1 MKAAKL
7 LFHIFI
13 SLTAAFLLVG
23 LPTGYVLYHTREEAP
38 DAVSGASIKLP
49 DKPSGDYVLLLNR
62 SLHEDS
68 FNDWVAFFRDG
79 ELNVIFDDINC
90 IAAQSDVDALKM
102 ADRLIAQLPENQ
114 MRLRTENPT
123 LLVSKA
129 ENGCIDA
136 AIFSK
141 EMADAMKLRTDS
153 DDNIAC
159 IIIKGGEDE
168 K

>member
-1 MKAAKL
+1 MKAVKIMV
-7 LFHIFI
+7 HIFL
-13 SLTAAFLLVG
+13 SLTAAFLLAGVPM
-23 LPTGYVLYHTREEAP
+23 LYVLDMSKGKDI

-49 DKPSGDYVLLLNR
+49 DKPSGDYIVLLNR

-68 FNDWVAFFRDG
+68 VDDWIKFFRDG
-79 ELNVIFDDINC
+79 ELNVIFDDISC
-90 IAAQSDVDALKM
+90 ITAQSDAAAVQM
-102 ADRLIAQLPENQ
+102 AERFQAQLPENQ

-141 EMADAMKLRTDS
+141 EMADSLKLRPETNKS
-153 DDNIAC
+153 IVC
-159 IIIKGGEDE
+159 ISVKGGEDE
-168 K
+168 

>member
-23 LPTGYVLYHTREEAP
+23 LPTGFVLYNTREEAP
-38 DAVSGASIKLP
+38 DAVSGASIDMP
-49 DKPSGDYVLLLNR
+49 DRPSGDYVLLLNR
-62 SLHEDS
+62 SLHEETFD
-68 FNDWVAFFRDG
+68 DWAAFFRDG

-114 MRLRTENPT
+114 MKLRTENPT

-141 EMADAMKLRTDS
+141 EMADAMKLRTDP

>member
-1 MKAAKL
+1 MKAGKTAL
-7 LFHIFI
+7 HII
-13 SLTAAFLLVG
+13 LSLTAVFLLVG
-23 LPTGYVLYHTREEAP
+23 LPGLYILGETAEEQP

-49 DKPSGDYVLLLNR
+49 DKPSGEYVLLLNR
-62 SLHEDS
+62 SLHEDT
-68 FNDWVAFFRDG
+68 FDDWVAFFRDG

-90 IAAQSDVDALKM
+90 IASQSDADALKM

-114 MRLRTENPT
+114 MKLRTENPT

-159 IIIKGGEDE
+159 IIIKGGENE

>member
-1 MKAAKL
+1 MKAVKIMV
-7 LFHIFI
+7 HIFL
-13 SLTAAFLLVG
+13 SLTAAFLLAGVPM
-23 LPTGYVLYHTREEAP
+23 LYVLDMSKGKDI

-49 DKPSGDYVLLLNR
+49 DKPSGDYIVLLNR

-68 FNDWVAFFRDG
+68 VDDWIKFFRDG
-79 ELNVIFDDINC
+79 ELNVIFDDISC
-90 IAAQSDVDALKM
+90 ITAQSDAAAVQM
-102 ADRLIAQLPENQ
+102 AERFQAQLPENQ
-114 MRLRTENPT
+114 MRLRSEDAT
-123 LLVSKA
+123 LLASKA

-141 EMADAMKLRTDS
+141 EMADLMKLRTGS

>member
-13 SLTAAFLLVG
+13 SLTASFLLVG
-23 LPTGYVLYHTREEAP
+23 LPTGFVLYHTQSEAP
-38 DAVSGASIKLP
+38 DAVSGASVKLP
-49 DKPSGDYVLLLNR
+49 DKPSGDYVLMLNR

-68 FNDWVAFFRDG
+68 FDDWVSFFQNG

-90 IAAQSDVDALKM
+90 IAAQSDADALKM

-114 MRLRTENPT
+114 MKLRTENPT

-141 EMADAMKLRTDS
+141 EMADAMKLRTDM

>member
-1 MKAAKL
+1 MKAGKVIL
-7 LFHIFI
+7 HIII
-13 SLTAAFLLVG
+13 SVTAVFLLVG
-23 LPTGYVLYHTREEAP
+23 IPAAFILDQTQDKAP
-38 DAVSGASIKLP
+38 DAVSGASVKLP
-49 DKPSGDYVLLLNR
+49 DKPSGDYILLLNR
-62 SLHEDS
+62 SLHEES

-79 ELNVIFDDINC
+79 EMNVIFDDINC

-114 MRLRTENPT
+114 MQLRTENPT

-136 AIFSK
+136 ALFSK
-141 EMADAMKLRTDS
+141 EMAEALKLKTKTNES
-153 DDNIAC
+153 IVC

>member
-1 MKAAKL
+1 MKARRIIIN
-7 LFHIFI
+7 IFI
-13 SLTAAFLLVG
+13 SITAVFLLVAM
-23 LPTGYVLYHTREEAP
+23 PTAFILDQTQEKAP
-38 DAVSGASIKLP
+38 DAVSGASINLP

-62 SLHEDS
+62 SLHKDTIDE
-68 FNDWVAFFRDG
+68 WITFFRDG

-141 EMADAMKLRTDS
+141 EMADAMKLRTVS
-153 DDNIAC
+153 DENIVC
-159 IIIKGGEDE
+159 IIIKGGEDQ

>member
-1 MKAAKL
+1 MKAGKIAL
-7 LFHIFI
+7 HII
-13 SLTAAFLLVG
+13 LSLTAAFLLVG
-23 LPTGYVLYHTREEAP
+23 IPGLYILDQTAEEQP

-68 FNDWVAFFRDG
+68 FDDWVAFFRDG

-90 IAAQSDVDALKM
+90 IAALSDVDALKM

-114 MRLRTENPT
+114 MQLRTENPT

-141 EMADAMKLRTDS
+141 EFAEAMKLKADPDGS
-153 DDNIAC
+153 IAY
-159 IIIKGGEDE
+159 IIIKGGDD
-168 K
+168 KQ

>member
-1 MKAAKL
+1 MKAGKTAL
-7 LFHIFI
+7 HII
-13 SLTAAFLLVG
+13 LSLTAVFLLVG
-23 LPTGYVLYHTREEAP
+23 LPGLYILGETAEEQP

-49 DKPSGDYVLLLNR
+49 DKPSGEYVLLLNR
-62 SLHEDS
+62 SLHEDT
-68 FNDWVAFFRDG
+68 FDDWVAFFCDG

-90 IAAQSDVDALKM
+90 IASQSDADALKM

-114 MRLRTENPT
+114 MKLRTENPT

-159 IIIKGGEDE
+159 IIIKGGENE

>member
-1 MKAAKL
+1 MRAAKL

-23 LPTGYVLYHTREEAP
+23 LPTIFVLHNIREEAP
-38 DAVSGASIKLP
+38 DAVSGASVKLP
-49 DKPSGDYVLLLNR
+49 DKPSGDYVLLINR

-68 FNDWVAFFRDG
+68 FDDWVAFFRDG
-79 ELNVIFDDINC
+79 ELNVIFDDISC
-90 IAAQSDVDALKM
+90 IAAESDIDALKM
-102 ADRLIAQLPENQ
+102 ADRYIAQLPENQ
-114 MRLRTENPT
+114 MQLRTENPT

-136 AIFSK
+136 ALFSK
-141 EMADAMKLRTDS
+141 EMADAMKLRTDP